1 MVLLTV
7 LSFLIAALAG
17 FMLWRNVHSEPRS
30 MWLGT
35 WTIVFLM
42 FLISTIMLAASFVG
56 GPGLLIIMA
65 IMMVVIGIFVIMSVL
80 IDLGVVYYSWQ
91 IWRKESHTLANLLLP
106 LLFLGLAVFNIV
118 DGIMNSAP
126 GWLDM
131 LFTAARIM
139 TLYFMVVFLIF
150 LVSSII
156 YGWAM

>member
-80 IDLGVVYYSWQ
+80 IDLGVVYYSW
-91 IWRKESHTLANLLLP
+91 
-106 LLFLGLAVFNIV
+106 
-118 DGIMNSAP
+118 
-126 GWLDM
+126 
-131 LFTAARIM
+131 
-139 TLYFMVVFLIF
+139 
-150 LVSSII
+150 
-156 YGWAM
+156 